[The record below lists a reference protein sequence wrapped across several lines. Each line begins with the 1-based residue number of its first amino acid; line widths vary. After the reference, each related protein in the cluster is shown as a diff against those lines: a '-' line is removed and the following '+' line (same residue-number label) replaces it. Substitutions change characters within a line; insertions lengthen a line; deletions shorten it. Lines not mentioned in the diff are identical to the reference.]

1 MTNLVPKSRLEQSS
15 ENNMAKLTYE
25 DISEVKS
32 IGFGHKMIRNIG
44 QKQPMEM
51 VLLIILICNKGEEK
65 PWDKDESFER
75 ELVTPR
81 DCPRR

>member
-1 MTNLVPKSRLEQSS
+1 
-15 ENNMAKLTYE
+15 
-25 DISEVKS
+25 
-32 IGFGHKMIRNIG
+32 MIRYIG

-51 VLLIILICNKGEEK
+51 VLLIILICNKGDEK
-65 PWDKDESFER
+65 PWDKDESFEH

>member
-1 MTNLVPKSRLEQSS
+1 
-15 ENNMAKLTYE
+15 
-25 DISEVKS
+25 
-32 IGFGHKMIRNIG
+32 MIRNIG